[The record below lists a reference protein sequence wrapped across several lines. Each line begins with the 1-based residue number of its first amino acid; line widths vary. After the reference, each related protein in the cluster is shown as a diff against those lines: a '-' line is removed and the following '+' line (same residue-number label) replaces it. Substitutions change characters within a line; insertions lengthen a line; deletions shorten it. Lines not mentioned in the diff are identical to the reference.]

1 MQITKE
7 QNELLDSFKCERF
20 STDAANAEMIKSFT
34 SERGA
39 SLVSYFM
46 NFGMKEDIQGTTTY
60 YIIKDAQNEIMMFF
74 SLKCG
79 SLFEPLLD
87 EDEVKHDFQR
97 LFIILQAIENANG
110 DSREKEEAMAILT
123 KYQVGDRISV
133 EAFSKYLHEKKSNK
147 KTFLNQLLADR
158 EREQNDKIFRVQN
171 THSGVELVHFCTND
185 NLREKWNTYKLGH
198 PMGETLFWKFIA
210 PKFFDVQEIVGCEYA
225 FLFAADL
232 SEDGSL
238 VNYYDVSL
246 KFQKRQDVGTNKPF
260 YDFCCEFMCQE
271 INEMRHKQKEFFGNF
286 NIDAE
291 DELI

>member
-110 DSREKEEAMAILT
+110 DSREK
-123 KYQVGDRISV
+123 R
-133 EAFSKYLHEKKSNK
+133 
-147 KTFLNQLLADR
+147 
-158 EREQNDKIFRVQN
+158 
-171 THSGVELVHFCTND
+171 
-185 NLREKWNTYKLGH
+185 
-198 PMGETLFWKFIA
+198 
-210 PKFFDVQEIVGCEYA
+210 
-225 FLFAADL
+225 
-232 SEDGSL
+232 
-238 VNYYDVSL
+238 
-246 KFQKRQDVGTNKPF
+246 
-260 YDFCCEFMCQE
+260 
-271 INEMRHKQKEFFGNF
+271 KQWRF
-286 NIDAE
+286 
-291 DELI
+291 